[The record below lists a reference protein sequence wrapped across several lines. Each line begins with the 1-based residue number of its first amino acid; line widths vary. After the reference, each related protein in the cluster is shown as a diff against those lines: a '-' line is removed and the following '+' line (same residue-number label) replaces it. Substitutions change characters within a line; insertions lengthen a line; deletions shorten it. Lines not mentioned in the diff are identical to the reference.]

1 MNFLNNIIIPHIFF
15 RSAHQVSVNMMKA
28 YEEDDK
34 KYQEQYE
41 TEMRTEKM
49 IEDLL
54 VEDDKKYIM
63 QYENEIRTEQ
73 IIEELLKDD
82 DDDFLQFRVAEERTN
97 SILHFLFSS

>member
-15 RSAHQVSVNMMKA
+15 RSAQQVSINMIKA
-28 YEEDDK
+28 YEDDDKKYEIQGENELRSEQMINDLLDDDDK

-41 TEMRTEKM
+41 
-49 IEDLL
+49 
-54 VEDDKKYIM
+54 
-63 QYENEIRTEQ
+63 QEIKTEQ